1 MKRNIFIVGILIVL
15 LSIMFYSQVGKT
27 NNVQVSVE
35 QSTKFSE
42 EEINEAIVT
51 VKKKFKEFRGCELT
65 ELWYSES
72 SNGMK
77 DENTMILLS
86 NFKVNSSGGDG
97 SFEPNSTQ
105 SDWKWILRRDSKND
119 NWRVDA
125 WGY

>member
-105 SDWKWILRRDSKND
+105 SDWNWILRRDSKND
-119 NWRVDA
+119 NWRVDS

>member
-27 NNVQVSVE
+27 NNVQVSLE

-42 EEINEAIVT
+42 EEINEAIVA

-105 SDWKWILRRDSKND
+105 SDWNWILRRDSKND